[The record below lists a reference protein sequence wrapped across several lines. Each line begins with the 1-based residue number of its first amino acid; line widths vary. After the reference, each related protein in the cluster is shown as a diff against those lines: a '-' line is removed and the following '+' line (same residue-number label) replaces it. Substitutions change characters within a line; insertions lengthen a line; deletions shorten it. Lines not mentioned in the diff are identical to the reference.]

1 METTWIFI
9 IIGLLILFFLFTNT
23 IYITTSTST
32 VEEPKNICGV
42 SKYGCCPDKITSRTD
57 ALGNNCSKKT
67 NTSSVPAVTSPP
79 ATTIQPSP
87 YVAQNVANTTPYP
100 PATMNLS
107 TMLVPIPIPPPGS
120 AAPTPTPTPTPTPL
134 ADQQQLPPKV
144 TTTNTNTNT
153 KN

>member
-9 IIGLLILFFLFTNT
+9 IIGILILFFLFTNT
-23 IYITTSTST
+23 IYITTSTVQT
-32 VEEPKNICGV
+32 PIDGCGL

-57 ALGNNCSKKT
+57 ALGNNCSKKSS
-67 NTSSVPAVTSPP
+67 TSVVTSPP

-100 PATMNLS
+100 PAS
-107 TMLVPIPIPPPGS
+107 TMLVPIPIPPL
-120 AAPTPTPTPTPTPL
+120 TPTPTPL

-144 TTTNTNTNT
+144 TSTNTQN
-153 KN
+153 

>member
-23 IYITTSTST
+23 IYITTSTVQT
-32 VEEPKNICGV
+32 PIDGCGL

-57 ALGNNCSKKT
+57 ALGNNCSKKAT
-67 NTSSVPAVTSPP
+67 ISSVPVVTSPP

-100 PATMNLS
+100 PAS
-107 TMLVPIPIPPPGS
+107 TMLVPIPIPPL
-120 AAPTPTPTPTPTPL
+120 TPTTLASPK
-134 ADQQQLPPKV
+134 ADQPQLPPKV
-144 TTTNTNTNT
+144 TSTNTQN
-153 KN
+153 

>member
-9 IIGLLILFFLFTNT
+9 IIGVLILFFLFTNT

-32 VEEPKNICGV
+32 VEEPKNNCGL

-57 ALGNNCSKKT
+57 ALGNNCSKKST
-67 NTSSVPAVTSPP
+67 TSAVTSPP

-120 AAPTPTPTPTPTPL
+120 VAPTPFASPK

-144 TTTNTNTNT
+144 TSTNTQN
-153 KN
+153 